1 MIAANTIPALEV
13 SIRRIPAPRRVR
25 SSPADYVAS
34 LKAELGITEHQLR
47 AWGEFA
53 AALSANSRRMQGTD
67 DEDQPFGLI
76 ERRLAA
82 LDSMRRAARELFTV
96 LRAGQQCKAF
106 QLLPLCCLPQST

>member
-47 AWGEFA
+47 AWGEFC
-53 AALSANSRRMQGTD
+53 GG
-67 DEDQPFGLI
+67 PFGKQPQN
-76 ERRLAA
+76 
-82 LDSMRRAARELFTV
+82 ARD
-96 LRAGQQCKAF
+96 R
-106 QLLPLCCLPQST
+106 